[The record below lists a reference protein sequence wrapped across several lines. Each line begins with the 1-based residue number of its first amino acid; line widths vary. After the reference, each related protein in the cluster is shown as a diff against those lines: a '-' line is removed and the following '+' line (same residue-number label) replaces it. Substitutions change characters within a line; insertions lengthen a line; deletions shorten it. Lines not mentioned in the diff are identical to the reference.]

1 MRILIISPTQS
12 GIGGIAQHIQGLSNF
27 LKSNDHT
34 VEIISSEN
42 TFTVPIKGLKN
53 PSFMLSA
60 SLKAKFKKGN
70 DIVHAF
76 NIPSALS
83 MKSSSGKKVLTIHG
97 IFSDQIGI
105 LHGELSHKLSD
116 KFEKEAFDLA
126 DAVTAGSK
134 ESYEHYSKLGTKVSH
149 IPNAIDI
156 ESLTSEVDVRYE
168 KQIIFAGRLSKEKGI
183 LTVLE
188 TAQDLPEDIHLIII
202 GKGPEENA
210 VIEHAKKF
218 TNTHFLGYQPKEKTI
233 SLIRGSKLLIQPSFV
248 EGISTTLLESMSCKT
263 PIIASNV
270 GGNKELLIHNKTGVL
285 IEPGNPKELLK
296 EILGIL
302 DDSKRI
308 DDITKSAYDE
318 VQNYDWSNVGKLYLN
333 LYEKLLG

>member
-1 MRILIISPTQS
+1 M
-12 GIGGIAQHIQGLSNF
+12 
-27 LKSNDHT
+27 
-34 VEIISSEN
+34 
-42 TFTVPIKGLKN
+42 
-53 PSFMLSA
+53 
-60 SLKAKFKKGN
+60 
-70 DIVHAF
+70 
-76 NIPSALS
+76 
-83 MKSSSGKKVLTIHG
+83 
-97 IFSDQIGI
+97 
-105 LHGELSHKLSD
+105 
-116 KFEKEAFDLA
+116 A

-156 ESLTSEVDVRYE
+156 ESLSSEADTRYE

-188 TAQDLPEDIHLIII
+188 TAESLPEDIHLIII
-202 GKGPEENA
+202 GKGPEEKA

-233 SLIRGSKLLIQPSFV
+233 PLIRGSKLLIQPSFV

-263 PIIASNV
+263 PIIASNI

-296 EILGIL
+296 EILNIL
-302 DDSKRI
+302 DDNNLL
-308 DDITKSAYDE
+308 DGITKAAFEE
-318 VQNYDWSNVGKLYLN
+318 VQNYDWSHVGKLYLN